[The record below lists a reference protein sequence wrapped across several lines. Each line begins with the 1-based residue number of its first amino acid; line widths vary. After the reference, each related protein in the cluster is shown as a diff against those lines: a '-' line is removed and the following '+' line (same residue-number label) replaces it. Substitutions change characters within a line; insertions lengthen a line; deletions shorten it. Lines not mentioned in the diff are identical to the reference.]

1 MKALKN
7 LNKSDVEFMKAPQT
21 RGFSVSREVI
31 LAPLAGYT
39 HSAFRRLCR
48 RLGAD
53 RVYSELMNATG
64 ILFRGEERELVYFTD
79 EERPI
84 HLQLYGRNPEE
95 IAGAAVKVVEKYKP
109 DAIDINFGCSV
120 KKVLKAKAA
129 GYLLQ
134 FPKEM
139 GRIVKETVE
148 ALKPYRT
155 PVTAKIRLGFYEDTL
170 EEIAENLLEA
180 GVSAIALHPRLAK
193 EGFSG
198 IARWERVRDLKRLAG
213 SVPVI
218 GSGDVRSWREIDVK
232 FEETGCDGVMVG
244 RAALSN
250 PWIFKE
256 YKERRNYKASLK
268 ERVEFV
274 FQELELMWEFF
285 DRERACKAIKA
296 QISQIFKGIR
306 GKAKLNDMVMR
317 SKNCGEL
324 LENLR
329 NLLELSLL

>member
-1 MKALKN
+1 LKI
-7 LNKSDVEFMKAPQT
+7 E
-21 RGFSVSREVI
+21 REVI
-31 LAPLAGYT
+31 LAPMAGYT

-64 ILFRGEERELVYFTD
+64 IVFKGEEKELVYFVD

-84 HLQLYGRNPEE
+84 HLQIYGRNAEE
-95 IAGAAVKVVEKYKP
+95 IAEASFKIAEKYKP
-109 DAIDINFGCSV
+109 EAIDINFGCSV

-134 FPKEM
+134 FPKVM
-139 GRIVKETVE
+139 GKIVEETVK
-148 ALKPYRT
+148 ALKPLGI

-170 EEIAENLLEA
+170 EEIAEELLSA
-180 GVSAIALHPRLAK
+180 GVSAIALHPRRAVD
-193 EGFSG
+193 GFSG
-198 IARWERVRDLKRLAG
+198 VANWDRVRDLKRIAG

-218 GSGDVRSWREIDVK
+218 GSGDVRHWREIDQK
-232 FEETGCDGVMVG
+232 FEETGCNGVMLG
-244 RAALSN
+244 RAAVSN

-256 YKERRNYKASLK
+256 YIEKRDLEVGLK

-274 FQELELMWEFF
+274 LEELEMMWEYF
-285 DRERACKAIKA
+285 DRERACKVIKA

-306 GKAKLNDMVMR
+306 GRARLNDLVMR
-317 SKNCGEL
+317 SKSCEEL
-324 LENLR
+324 TSRLKEIA
-329 NLLELSLL
+329 SL

>member
-1 MKALKN
+1 MLSI
-7 LNKSDVEFMKAPQT
+7 NK
-21 RGFSVSREVI
+21 EVI

-64 ILFRGEERELVYFTD
+64 IIFKGEEIELAYFTD

-84 HLQLYGRNPEE
+84 HLQIYGRNPEE
-95 IAGAAVKVVEKYKP
+95 IAKASFIMAEKYKP
-109 DAIDINFGCSV
+109 EAIDINFGCSV

-129 GYLLQ
+129 GYFLQ

-139 GRIVKETVE
+139 GRIVEATVN
-148 ALKPYRT
+148 ALKPLGI

-170 EEIAENLLEA
+170 EEIAENLLKA

-198 IARWERVRDLKRLAG
+198 VARWERVRDLKKIAG
-213 SVPVI
+213 DIPVI
-218 GSGDVRSWREIDVK
+218 GSGDIRDWREIDVK
-232 FEETGCDGVMVG
+232 FEETGCDGVMIG
-244 RAALSN
+244 RKAVAH

-256 YKERRNYKASLK
+256 YKERRDINAGLK
-268 ERVEFV
+268 ERVNFILE
-274 FQELELMWEFF
+274 ELSLMWEFF
-285 DRERACKAIKA
+285 DKERACKVIKA

-306 GKAKLNDMVMR
+306 GKAKLNDKVMR
-317 SKNCGEL
+317 SKSCEEL
-324 LENLR
+324 LKNLKVI
-329 NLLELSLL
+329 LEESS

>member
-1 MKALKN
+1 MKI
-7 LNKSDVEFMKAPQT
+7 E
-21 RGFSVSREVI
+21 REVI
-31 LAPLAGYT
+31 LAPMAGYT

-64 ILFRGEERELVYFTD
+64 IVFKGEEKELIYFVD

-84 HLQLYGRNPEE
+84 HLQIYGRNAEE
-95 IAGAAVKVVEKYKP
+95 IAEASFKIAEKYKP
-109 DAIDINFGCSV
+109 EAIDINFGCSV

-134 FPKEM
+134 FPKVM
-139 GRIVKETVE
+139 GEIVKETVK
-148 ALKPYRT
+148 ALKPLGI

-170 EEIAENLLEA
+170 EEIAEELLSA
-180 GVSAIALHPRLAK
+180 GVSAIALHPRRAVD
-193 EGFSG
+193 GFSG
-198 IARWERVRDLKRLAG
+198 VANWDRVRDLKRIAD

-218 GSGDVRSWREIDVK
+218 GSGDVRHWREIDQK
-232 FEETGCDGVMVG
+232 FEETGCNGVMLG
-244 RAALSN
+244 RAAVSN

-256 YKERRNYKASLK
+256 YREKRDLEVGLK

-274 FQELELMWEFF
+274 LEELEMMWEYF
-285 DRERACKAIKA
+285 DRERACKVIKA

-306 GKAKLNDMVMR
+306 GKARLNDLVMR
-317 SKNCGEL
+317 SKSCEEL
-324 LENLR
+324 TSRLKEIA
-329 NLLELSLL
+329 SL